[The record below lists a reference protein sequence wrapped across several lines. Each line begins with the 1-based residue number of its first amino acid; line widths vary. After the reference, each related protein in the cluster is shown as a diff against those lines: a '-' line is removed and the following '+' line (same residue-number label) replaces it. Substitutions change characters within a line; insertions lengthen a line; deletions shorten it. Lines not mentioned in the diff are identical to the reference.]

1 MQKELELSGLV
12 IANYLGVVELL
23 GRMSRGRHQ
32 PHRVGAPGPC
42 HTDSFRPAHA
52 RTRARARP
60 RPRPRPRPHQP
71 CHPLYLPE
79 RLGGQRRDLP
89 EHATQRRPLG
99 ILLINRRYLP
109 PARCPPLR
117 HPPPPHTPLPPA
129 AVAGAG
135 AARAP
140 PPLPPRALNPPPLH
154 PTRQRRRPRKT
165 FLTEIPR
172 EGLPPGLALAPRDSG
187 EIPRPLMKSR
197 AFKTSAPPS

>member
-1 MQKELELSGLV
+1 MLLLLLLLLLMLLLLMLMLLLQLRQDLDRAGLQKELELSGLV

-117 HPPPPHTPLPPA
+117 HPLPHHQHRRTASWPSA
-129 AVAGAG
+129 SASRSSKSICT
-135 AARAP
+135 RASRTW
-140 PPLPPRALNPPPLH
+140 RAD
-154 PTRQRRRPRKT
+154 
-165 FLTEIPR
+165 I
-172 EGLPPGLALAPRDSG
+172 
-187 EIPRPLMKSR
+187 
-197 AFKTSAPPS
+197 